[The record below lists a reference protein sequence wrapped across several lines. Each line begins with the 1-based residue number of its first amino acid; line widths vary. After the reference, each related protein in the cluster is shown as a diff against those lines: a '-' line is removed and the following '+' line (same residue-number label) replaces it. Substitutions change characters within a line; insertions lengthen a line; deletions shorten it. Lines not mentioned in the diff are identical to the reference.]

1 MKTGTELW
9 TYDTGVDHT
18 NQWIGYE
25 VEATDGR
32 IGKVDEMSTEAGR
45 AHIVVDTGPWI
56 FGKKRM
62 IPAGAVS
69 SVDHEDR
76 TVRVA
81 MTKDQIKDAPDAEDL
96 RDEGCFD
103 RHSTYYGRYA

>member
-9 TYDTGVDHT
+9 TYGTGVDRT
-18 NQWIGYE
+18 NQWVGYD

-69 SVDHEDR
+69 SVDHTDR

-81 MTKDQIKDAPDAEDL
+81 MTKGQIKDAPDAQDL
-96 RDEGCFD
+96 RDEGYFE
-103 RHSTYYGRYA
+103 RHTTYYGRYA